1 MFKPTFLF
9 ALAAFAAVAVFSAAR
24 AEAGA
29 DAEAA
34 ADADPVPVPEA
45 GADPGA
51 DPGAEGNPDRVV
63 IYPGPVYYKPAP
75 QESPSSSAYIISD
88 EVSSFHAKPFLFAA
102 LIETSGKKVF
112 QLKI

>member
-1 MFKPTFLF
+1 MYLFQPTFLF

-24 AEAGA
+24 AEA
-29 DAEAA
+29 D

-88 EVSSFHAKPFLFAA
+88 EVSLFHAILQSLFLFAA
-102 LIETSGKKVF
+102 ASI
-112 QLKI
+112 

>member
-75 QESPSSSAYIISD
+75 PQESPSSSAYIISD
-88 EVSSFHAKPFLFAA
+88 EVSSFNAQPFLFAA
-102 LIETSGKKVF
+102 LI
-112 QLKI
+112 